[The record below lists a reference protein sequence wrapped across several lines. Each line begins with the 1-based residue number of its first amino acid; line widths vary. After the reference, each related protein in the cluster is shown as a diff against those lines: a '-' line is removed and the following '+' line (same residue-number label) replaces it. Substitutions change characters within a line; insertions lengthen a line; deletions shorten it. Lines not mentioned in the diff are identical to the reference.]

1 MDDTPRFGMRTALI
15 GAVILIAASFF
26 AGTEASGLLRD
37 TSASAN
43 TLPNGANLGP
53 LFTAW
58 EILDENFAPAGTSTE
73 PLTTEQKIWGAVSGL
88 TASYGDPYTVFLPPA
103 EKTIFE
109 TAIAGDFQG
118 VGMEIGIHEGILTVV
133 APLKDTPADLAGI
146 ESGDKI
152 FKIDDKDTAGLS
164 VEKAVGLIRG
174 PKGSTV
180 KLLLARGGAEPFEV
194 SVVRD
199 TITLPTIDTEAR
211 DDGIFVIRIYNF
223 NALAPDQFRRAVA
236 AFANT
241 GSHKMIMDLR
251 GNPGGYLEVAV
262 DMASW
267 FLPVGTSVVIEDF
280 GGGEEERV
288 YRSRGYNV
296 FDKLKLVILIDE
308 GSASASEILAGAL
321 HDHGK
326 ATLIGEKSFGK
337 GSVQQ
342 LFDVTPDSSLK
353 ITVARWLTPNRISIS
368 HNGIEPDISVPL
380 TDEDRKAKKDPQM
393 EKAAEYL
400 KSL

>member
-1 MDDTPRFGMRTALI
+1 
-15 GAVILIAASFF
+15 
-26 AGTEASGLLRD
+26 
-37 TSASAN
+37 
-43 TLPNGANLGP
+43 
-53 LFTAW
+53 
-58 EILDENFAPAGTSTE
+58 
-73 PLTTEQKIWGAVSGL
+73 
-88 TASYGDPYTVFLPPA
+88 
-103 EKTIFE
+103 
-109 TAIAGDFQG
+109 
-118 VGMEIGIHEGILTVV
+118 
-133 APLKDTPADLAGI
+133 
-146 ESGDKI
+146 
-152 FKIDDKDTAGLS
+152 
-164 VEKAVGLIRG
+164 
-174 PKGSTV
+174 
-180 KLLLARGGAEPFEV
+180 
-194 SVVRD
+194 
-199 TITLPTIDTEAR
+199 
-211 DDGIFVIRIYNF
+211 
-223 NALAPDQFRRAVA
+223 
-236 AFANT
+236 
-241 GSHKMIMDLR
+241 MDLG
-251 GNPGGYLEVAV
+251 GNAGGYLEVAV

-380 TDEDRKAKKDPQM
+380 TDEDRKAEKDPQM
-393 EKAAEYL
+393 EKAAQYL
-400 KSL
+400 KSI